1 MGEMTQTPPG
11 ALDQERNTPQPSLLR
26 GLSGKL
32 LVLTVLFVMIAEVLI
47 FVPSIANFRNVW
59 LQSKLDTAEAASIV
73 FLDTSEP
80 MLSGDAQRYLL
91 DATQSLAVVI
101 REGSM
106 STLMASSLMP
116 VELENHIDLNTTGPL
131 MAVGSALAFLT
142 SNGDRYYRVFAKMKS
157 RDAII
162 ELVQSDEHLVAALQ
176 TYSRNVLFLSL
187 AISLITASLVFF
199 ALYWIIVRPIREISG
214 NMTAFS
220 EAPENSSLVFQPTER
235 KDEIGVAE
243 HRLAA
248 FQGDLQNTL
257 RQKQRLAEL
266 GLAVSKINHDLRNIL
281 ASALLLSDR
290 LTALPDPTVQRF
302 APKLIKTIDRA
313 VEYTRSVIA
322 YGKALEAPPIPREL
336 DFHSLAEDVSELLGL
351 DQSETVQW
359 KNSVPRDLVVRA
371 DSEQLFRVV
380 MNLCRNAV
388 QAMDSA
394 EYSKQNCLEI
404 KAERVENKVEIRICD
419 TGPGISETVRDKL
432 FQAFRGST
440 RQGGTGLGMSIAAEL
455 TRAHGGEITLE
466 STGPS
471 GTVLLLTMPCQ
482 TSEIVAALK

>member
-1 MGEMTQTPPG
+1 MGAPMKSVPSVQE
-11 ALDQERNTPQPSLLR
+11 QERNAPQPSLWR

-32 LVLTVLFVMIAEVLI
+32 LVLTILFVMIAEVLI
-47 FVPSIANFRNVW
+47 FVPSVANFRNVW
-59 LQSKLDTAEAASIV
+59 LQNKLDTAEAASIV
-73 FLDTSEP
+73 FLDTSDP

-106 STLMASSLMP
+106 STLMASSQMP
-116 VELENHIDLNTTGPL
+116 VELENHIDLDRTGPL
-131 MAVGSALAFLT
+131 LAVGSALRFLT
-142 SNGDRYYRVFAKMKS
+142 STGDRYYRVFAKMKS
-157 RDAII
+157 RDAVI
-162 ELVQSDEHLVAALQ
+162 ELVQNDEHLVAALQ
-176 TYSRNVLFLSL
+176 TYARNVLLLSL
-187 AISLITASLVFF
+187 AISLITAGLVFF

-220 EAPENSSLVFQPTER
+220 EAPENSSLVYRPTNR

-257 RQKQRLAEL
+257 RQKQRLADL

-322 YGKALEAPPIPREL
+322 YGKALEAPPVPRDL
-336 DFHSLAEDVSELLGL
+336 DFHALAEDVGELLGL
-351 DQSETVQW
+351 DHNDAVEW
-359 KNSVPRDLVVRA
+359 KNSVPRELVVRA
-371 DSEQLFRVV
+371 DSEQLFRVI

-404 KAERVENKVEIRICD
+404 KAQKAEDRVEIRICD

-455 TRAHGGEITLE
+455 MRAHGGDISLE

-471 GTVLLLTMPCQ
+471 GTVILLTLPCK
-482 TSEIVAALK
+482 SDEPIAAIQ